1 MNKTLLLFSV
11 LLLVGCA
18 TPSIERNVNAT
29 KKLSL
34 EEKVIGAY
42 ERILGVNTYRG
53 IFLESGVMVEYKN
66 NQKVKNLNWQIT
78 DNEIYLFKSK
88 DGAFGVFRIEPNGD
102 LTAVAGA
109 ENGKRTDFP
118 KEKQFTLKKIE

>member
-1 MNKTLLLFSV
+1 MNKTLLLFLM

-18 TPSIERNVNAT
+18 TPSIERKVNASIR
-29 KKLSL
+29 LSL
-34 EEKVIGAY
+34 EEKIVGTY
-42 ERILGVNTYRG
+42 ERTHGGNTYKG
-53 IFLESGVMVEYKN
+53 VFLKSGVMEEYKN
-66 NQKVKNLNWQIT
+66 DKKVKDLNWQIT

-102 LTAVAGA
+102 LTAIAGA